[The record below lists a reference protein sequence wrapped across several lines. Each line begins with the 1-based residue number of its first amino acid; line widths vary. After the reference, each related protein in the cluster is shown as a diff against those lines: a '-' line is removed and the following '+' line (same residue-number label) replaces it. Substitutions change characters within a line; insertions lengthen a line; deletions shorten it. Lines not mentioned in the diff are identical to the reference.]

1 MNKLIPPMP
10 KKITLTVDLK
20 PQEATSLLMIFQSLR
35 WADIKRHVETDE
47 QADYAI
53 EAIIQLKR
61 ALAFEVDV

>member
-1 MNKLIPPMP
+1 MNKLIPLMP

-20 PQEATSLLMIFQSLR
+20 PQEAISLLMIFQRVR
-35 WADIKRHVETDE
+35 WADMKQHVETDE